1 MENRKIEFLADK
13 VKLKEMADGGYQLK
27 IDTGEYSMEAMQEVL
42 GLPKGV
48 LKITIEPEVE

>member
-42 GLPKGV
+42 GLTKGV
-48 LKITIEPEVE
+48 LKITIEPEIE